1 MNKLKS
7 ELYALYQQF
16 YLFLLYIMK
25 HPLSQFILL
34 AGILLTYGR
43 IAFATDYYVD
53 SEVVINI
60 PGTSYNWLEIGRYG
74 LVFTKKLLGTSWY
87 NPYYTGIL
95 LLLFLWLTGITMTY
109 LFGKLFPKLP
119 HMMLTFGS
127 LVFLTYPTFT
137 EQYYFHFQSAEIAF
151 GLWLTMMSM
160 GLLYGF
166 TWKGQKSFFL
176 LSIPL
181 YVLVFS
187 IYQSFIPMA
196 LCGYLVLFVSRIS
209 LEDCD
214 VSFYQ
219 RSIIGSIAH
228 FLLAFGISQGINSV
242 FFESS
247 SYLTDQVIWSEAS
260 GLESILA
267 IATACFNMFI
277 GRGIF
282 YTSLLLFAVL
292 FALVAIFMLY
302 KQRGSV
308 PCIWTSL
315 AVLGITI
322 VPFLLT
328 MLLGTTTSVRTQFVY
343 GFSAMALI
351 YVAAT
356 VLSWKTA
363 LCTTLVALVSIGQI
377 CTVNLIWNIHTTIT
391 EFDKA
396 ASAKLLDIFYDS
408 FALSGGGSPML
419 WGYLQPETK
428 YDEIISKSPSYLFL
442 SVYNLEHATEPYCYF
457 STIRALGYLES
468 TGHKFTLPT
477 HATQSMSAY
486 FMEREALSAFPETG
500 CYFQDVNSLTVN
512 LGNCPE
518 YYYQ

>member
-1 MNKLKS
+1 MKKIKS

-16 YLFLLYIMK
+16 YLFMLYIIK
-25 HPLSQFILL
+25 HPLSQLLLL
-34 AGILLTYGR
+34 AGILLSYGR

-60 PGTSYNWLEIGRYG
+60 PGTTYNWLEIGRYG

-95 LLLFLWLTGITMTY
+95 LLLFLWLTGTTTTY

-119 HMMLTFGS
+119 HAMLTFGS

-151 GLWLTMMSM
+151 GLWLTMIAI
-160 GLLYGF
+160 GLLYRF
-166 TWKGQKSFFL
+166 TWKGQKSVFF
-176 LSIPL
+176 LSIPI

-187 IYQSFIPMA
+187 IYQSFIPLA
-196 LCGYLVLFVSRIS
+196 LCGYLVLFVSKIS

-214 VSFYQ
+214 ASFYK
-219 RSIIGSIAH
+219 RSIVGSIVH
-228 FLLAFGISQGINSV
+228 FLLAFVISQGIGKI

-247 SYLTDQVIWSEAS
+247 NYLTDQVIWSEES
-260 GLESILA
+260 VLESILA
-267 IATACFNMFI
+267 ISGACFNMFI
-277 GRGIF
+277 GHGIF
-282 YTSLLLFAVL
+282 YTSLLLFAVV
-292 FALVAIFMLY
+292 FALVALFMLY
-302 KQRGSV
+302 RQRGGV
-308 PCIWTSL
+308 PCIWCGL
-315 AVLGITI
+315 AMFGITI

-351 YVAAT
+351 YAAVT
-356 VLSWKTA
+356 VLSRGTA
-363 LCTTLVALVSIGQI
+363 LCTVLVALVSVCQI
-377 CTVNLIWNIHTTIT
+377 CTVNFIWDIHTTIT
-391 EFDKA
+391 EFDKTT
-396 ASAKLLDIFYDS
+396 SAELLDIFYDS
-408 FALSGGGSPML
+408 FALSGDGSPML
-419 WGYLQPETK
+419 WGYLQPETR
-428 YDEIISKSPSYLFL
+428 YDEIISRSPSYLFL

-486 FMEREALSAFPETG
+486 FMGRESLSAFPDNG